1 MQDVLRERPFSA
13 NRLREIQNQWDNQGI
28 AGTDAYETFDDEVA
42 LSKYLANRTDL
53 PAYENFATDQLAEV
67 ERDDLSDIEG
77 YMADISQPDI
87 EEFLNN
93 TMAQNADDD
102 TAAEIIKMRTGNETL
117 TGKDVGIIRKYKE
130 KTKPTGQF
138 KVVT

>member
-1 MQDVLRERPFSA
+1 
-13 NRLREIQNQWDNQGI
+13 
-28 AGTDAYETFDDEVA
+28 
-42 LSKYLANRTDL
+42 
-53 PAYENFATDQLAEV
+53 
-67 ERDDLSDIEG
+67 
-77 YMADISQPDI
+77 MADISQPDI

-117 TGKDVGIIRKYKE
+117 TGEDVGIIRKYKE
-130 KTKPTGQF
+130 KTKPTGKF